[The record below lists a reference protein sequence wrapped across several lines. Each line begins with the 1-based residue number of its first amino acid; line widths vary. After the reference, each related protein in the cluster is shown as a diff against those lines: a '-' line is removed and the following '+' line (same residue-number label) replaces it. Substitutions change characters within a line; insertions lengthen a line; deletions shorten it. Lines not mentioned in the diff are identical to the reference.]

1 MSVKSEFYVL
11 EHVPLARSLMLIL
24 VPVNVFQLDITM
36 ILLTQVAT
44 LALSTAILV
53 IPMEVAFLAAQLLII
68 DN

>member
-11 EHVPLARSLMLIL
+11 EHVPLGRSLMLIL